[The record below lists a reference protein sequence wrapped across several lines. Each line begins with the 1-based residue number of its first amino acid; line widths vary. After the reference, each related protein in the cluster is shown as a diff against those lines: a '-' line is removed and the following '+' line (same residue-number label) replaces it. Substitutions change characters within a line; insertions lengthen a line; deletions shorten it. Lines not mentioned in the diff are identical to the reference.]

1 MKKLLCLLAV
11 TAMMTLGLS
20 GLALADAPAADAPMA
35 VKKVSNR
42 GINYPAYLYAKGQR
56 GEKTYKALVHPAKGY
71 DFKLVPLASR
81 HYVPAEY

>member
-20 GLALADAPAADAPMA
+20 GLALADAPAADTHKR
-35 VKKVSNR
+35 VGK

-56 GEKTYKALVHPAKGY
+56 GEVVYKKLVHPAKGY
-71 DFKLVPLASR
+71 DFSLVPLAAS
-81 HYVPAEY
+81 HYVPTEW